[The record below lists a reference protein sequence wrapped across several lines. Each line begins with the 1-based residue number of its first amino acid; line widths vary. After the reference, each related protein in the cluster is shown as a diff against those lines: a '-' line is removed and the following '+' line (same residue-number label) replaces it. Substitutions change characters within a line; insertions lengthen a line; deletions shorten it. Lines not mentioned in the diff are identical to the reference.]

1 MAVDLKKKKLM
12 SATYTNSE
20 RTNVEVLW
28 SFPDTTEVMAV
39 NVPVDSSDPQYKEL
53 MSLISFDDLL
63 DMTAERNRQARRDF
77 ELATVAIGQQE
88 GWIPKVKVD
97 DTRMDAGDDT
107 GDGRQQDHMIDT
119 GEAPVEGIVPLGSK
133 SPFAAAGIKTEQQV
147 REEVYKDLSSLLFS
161 KEVPEDKKAKEFI
174 FMTKL
179 YLFDREEVMNHK
191 NKELKKEA
199 RRAKTPFETLKKAIL
214 LLDD

>member
-1 MAVDLKKKKLM
+1 MTVDLKKKKLM
-12 SATYTNSE
+12 SATYTNTE

-39 NVPVDSSDPQYKEL
+39 NVPVDSSDLQYKEL
-53 MSLISFDDLL
+53 MSLITFDDLL
-63 DMTAERNRQARRDF
+63 DMTAERNKQARRDF
-77 ELATVAIGQQE
+77 ELATVAIGQKE

-97 DTRMDAGDDT
+97 DTRMEAGDDT
-107 GDGRQQDHMIDT
+107 GDGSQQDHMIDT
-119 GEAPVEGIVPLGSK
+119 GEAPLEESPLS
-133 SPFAAAGIKTEQQV
+133 AAGIKTEQQI
-147 REEVYKDLSSLLFS
+147 REEIYKDLSSLLFS

-179 YLFDREEVMNHK
+179 YLFDKEEVMNHK

>member
-97 DTRMDAGDDT
+97 DTRMEAGDDT
-107 GDGRQQDHMIDT
+107 GDGSQQDHMIDT
-119 GEAPVEGIVPLGSK
+119 GEAPLEE
-133 SPFAAAGIKTEQQV
+133 SPFAAAGIKTEQQI
-147 REEVYKDLSSLLFS
+147 REEIYKDLSSLLFS

-179 YLFDREEVMNHK
+179 YLFDREEVMNSK

>member
-28 SFPDTTEVMAV
+28 SFPDTSEVMAV

-97 DTRMDAGDDT
+97 DTRMEAGDDT
-107 GDGRQQDHMIDT
+107 GDGSQQDHMIDT
-119 GEAPVEGIVPLGSK
+119 GEAPLEG
-133 SPFAAAGIKTEQQV
+133 SPFAAAGIKTEQQI
-147 REEVYKDLSSLLFS
+147 REEIYKDLSSLLFS

-179 YLFDREEVMNHK
+179 YLFDREEVMNSK